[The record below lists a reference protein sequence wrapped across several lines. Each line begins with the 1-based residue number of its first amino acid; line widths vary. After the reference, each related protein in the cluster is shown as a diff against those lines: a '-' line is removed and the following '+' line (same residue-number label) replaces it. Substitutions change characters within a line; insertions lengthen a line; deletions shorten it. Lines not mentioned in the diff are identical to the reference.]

1 MYIVGHLL
9 RYLVFS
15 PHIST
20 MISTL
25 VTRPT
30 WRLIL
35 PFQSALPPILC
46 APSVR
51 HYSLKKE
58 WEGSSAD
65 AHTVKRSKRG
75 DTADIPSDASITGMN
90 ERRVNEG
97 VADDTKSQGMTE
109 RGGNKH
115 GKKAK
120 EEHPKAPEPV
130 IGMNDERAQVSYKLA
145 V

>member
-1 MYIVGHLL
+1 MTL
-9 RYLVFS
+9 
-15 PHIST
+15 
-20 MISTL
+20 TL

-35 PFQSALPPILC
+35 PLQSALPPILC

-58 WEGSSAD
+58 WKGSSAD
-65 AHTVKRSKRG
+65 EHTVKRSKRG
-75 DTADIPSDASITGMN
+75 DTADVESDASIASMN

-97 VADDTKSQGMTE
+97 VADDAKSQGTTE
-109 RGGNKH
+109 RGGIKH

-130 IGMNDERAQVSYKLA
+130 IGMNDERAQVSYKPA